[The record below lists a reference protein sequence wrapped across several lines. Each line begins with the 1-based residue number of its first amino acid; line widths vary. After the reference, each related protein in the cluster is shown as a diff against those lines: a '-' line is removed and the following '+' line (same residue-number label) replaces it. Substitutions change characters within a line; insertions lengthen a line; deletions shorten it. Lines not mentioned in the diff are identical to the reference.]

1 MASIE
6 YLVVANHAEVH
17 NGHLFISGAGWTDL
31 IRGLR
36 PDGPP
41 SITHMGIAL
50 SIIVPFTETGRRHHF
65 TIRIEREDGPEITRV
80 EGDLEMGRPVG
91 LPAGADQRAVLAVNA
106 DITFPE
112 PGGYRVV
119 AFLGDGDHPKTSS
132 FRVHDQPM
140 QAQLAAG

>member
-6 YLVVANHAEVH
+6 YLVVANHAEVQ

-31 IRGLR
+31 VRGVR
-36 PDGPP
+36 PEAGPP
-41 SITHMGIAL
+41 VTHIGIAL

-65 TIRIEREDGPEITRV
+65 TIRIEREDGPEVTRV

-106 DITFPE
+106 DISFPE
-112 PGGYRVV
+112 PGGYRVI
-119 AFLGDGDHPKTSS
+119 AFLGAGEDQKTSS

-140 QAQLAAG
+140 PAQPAA